1 MTMYKKCLRIE
12 KNLQLI
18 NNEIQSIN
26 CLDSDAFKKLSSLEK
41 RMKKN
46 ILKIFELED
55 KLDK

>member
-1 MTMYKKCLRIE
+1 MTIYKKCLRIE

-18 NNEIQSIN
+18 NDQMQSID
-26 CLDSDAFKKLSSLEK
+26 CFDSSAIKKLSSLEK

-55 KLDK
+55 KLDT